1 MPYVFFSLDCRKI
14 EDFLNES
21 NKFNTITMT
30 ILEKKLLKET
40 NDGQVLIPQI
50 VLTFLDT
57 GYTTNCPV
65 SRKVWMNSTD
75 YKETAIKAK
84 LHLYKL
90 MNNVTKFRTGPLT
103 YGRV

>member
-1 MPYVFFSLDCRKI
+1 MPYVFFSLDGRKK

-21 NKFNTITMT
+21 NKFNTTTMT

-65 SRKVWMNSTD
+65 SRKVVN
-75 YKETAIKAK
+75 EF
-84 LHLYKL
+84 
-90 MNNVTKFRTGPLT
+90 N
-103 YGRV
+103 

>member
-1 MPYVFFSLDCRKI
+1 MPYVFFSLDGRKK

-57 GYTTNCPV
+57 PQIVLCL
-65 SRKVWMNSTD
+65 
-75 YKETAIKAK
+75 E
-84 LHLYKL
+84 
-90 MNNVTKFRTGPLT
+90 KFE
-103 YGRV
+103 